1 MSPEIESKAQPTFSL
16 LSIAVAKALYE
27 LVEGDPIKAGPRP
40 PKLQVNLEMIAA
52 VKLFAVETTDG
63 AGHGAFVEL
72 DCKIKPDLEWQPYRV
87 EVKIGGAF
95 QTLDGT
101 GEDLMVFCK
110 KAAPSILFPYIR
122 ETAHRLTMDA
132 PAGVIKLDPMNISTL
147 LNQNPWSD
155 ANINPSTAATEPQQ
169 PSSQS
174 VSASPDSEPQ
184 P

>member
-1 MSPEIESKAQPTFSL
+1 MSPETESKAPPTFSL
-16 LSIAVAKALYE
+16 VHIAVGKALYE
-27 LVEGDPIKAGPRP
+27 FIGGDNLKIGPRP
-40 PKLQVNLEMIAA
+40 PKLEVKLEIVAG
-52 VKLFAVETTDG
+52 VKLFSVVTADG
-63 AGHGAFVEL
+63 PAHGAVIEL
-72 DCKIKPDLEWQPYRV
+72 DSKIIPDMEWQPYRL
-87 EVKIGGAF
+87 EIKIAGAF
-95 QTLDGT
+95 HTLDGT
-101 GEDLMVFCK
+101 AEDMMVFAK

-155 ANINPSTAATEPQQ
+155 PVNLSANEPPQ

-174 VSASPDSEPQ
+174 ASASPEKEPQ